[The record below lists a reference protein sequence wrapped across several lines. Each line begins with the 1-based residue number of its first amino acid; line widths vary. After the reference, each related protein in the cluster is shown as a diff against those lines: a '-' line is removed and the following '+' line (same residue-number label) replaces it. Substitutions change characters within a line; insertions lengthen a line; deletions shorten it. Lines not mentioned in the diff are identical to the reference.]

1 MDIKKLS
8 IFKKKRFWAGI
19 LLAQFVLFYLFSK
32 NAACI
37 HLFERFFEWQKN
49 FHVQLF
55 SDFNFSLGDIIYL
68 LCGVFLIFV
77 LINVLRKSKRNSAW
91 IKFLAFVNVFY
102 FMYQIFW
109 GMLYFQKPLIEK
121 LPQKEPTEAQIK
133 ALALVFLEKC
143 RKTRELVQEDR
154 NGVFKVYGKEAVKK
168 EILSRQNL
176 IPKQIHKKAP
186 IKNLSFKPSLYESV
200 MSFSGILG
208 YFNPFTAEAQYNP
221 NLPSNSVPFTLAHE
235 SAHQLGYAR
244 EQEANFIGYLIGIKS
259 ENLELRYSTEYF
271 ALKSLLNS
279 LTENN
284 PEFVKYVIRNYSAGM
299 KRDRLAE
306 KMFVYKH
313 RGILDSFFGFTN
325 DLFLKS
331 NQQEGSVT
339 YSYFV
344 DLLVRYETQKLQ

>member
-1 MDIKKLS
+1 MHTNRS
-8 IFKKKRFWAGI
+8 YYQRKRFWAGI

-32 NAACI
+32 NDTCI

-49 FHVQLF
+49 YHVQLF
-55 SDFNFSLGDIIYL
+55 SGLNFSLGDIIYL
-68 LCGVFLIFV
+68 LFGALLILLLTNVF
-77 LINVLRKSKRNSAW
+77 RKPNRNSTL
-91 IKFLAFVNVFY
+91 IKFLALVNAFY
-102 FMYQIFW
+102 FMYQLFW

-121 LPQKEPTEAQIK
+121 LQQKNPTEAQIK
-133 ALALVFLEKC
+133 ALTLVFLEKC

-176 IPKQIHKKAP
+176 IPKQINKKAP
-186 IKNLSFKPSLYESV
+186 IKHLSFKPSLYESV

-344 DLLVRYETQKLQ
+344 NLLVRYETQKLQ